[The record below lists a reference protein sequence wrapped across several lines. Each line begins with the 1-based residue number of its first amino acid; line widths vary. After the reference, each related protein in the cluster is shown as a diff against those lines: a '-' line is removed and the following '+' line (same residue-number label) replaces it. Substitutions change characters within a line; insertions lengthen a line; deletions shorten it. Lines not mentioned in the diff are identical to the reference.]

1 MPSPSLAS
9 MPSPSHRCPREDAL
23 RGIRG
28 HRCLAHA
35 TRLVPRQRPKCIR
48 AVCRR
53 RFFRDQVQY
62 VAGREAQI
70 QEFWSLSR

>member
-1 MPSPSLAS
+1 MPSRGCLAR
-9 MPSPSHRCPREDAL
+9 MPCEASEGIDAS
-23 RGIRG
+23 RG
-28 HRCLAHA
+28 CLAHA
-35 TRLVPRQRPKCIR
+35 TRLVPRQRPKCTR